1 MNLTELAHVAVKEG
15 YELPLDYLVSM
26 QNQGVII
33 DEFISKIEGGFTI
46 EEYVDQIEM
55 YGE

>member
-1 MNLTELAHVAVKEG
+1 MNLTELAHVAVQEG

-26 QNQGVII
+26 QSQGVII
-33 DEFISKIEGGFTI
+33 DEFISKIEGGFSV

-55 YGE
+55 YGA

>member
-1 MNLTELAHVAVKEG
+1 MNLTELAHAAVKDG
-15 YELPLDYLVSM
+15 YALPLDYLVSM